1 MVTPRAVTRACLL
14 VATLLLAGPS
24 SASALPPFTTA
35 AKMSPASGGQA
46 EVYGVSAACH
56 SGFDRLVI
64 RARSAKPGYA
74 VKYVSRIF
82 EDGSGDP
89 VSLLGTKRIRVYVR
103 DARAHTQGGTNLVPD
118 VVTPRCPN
126 LRQIKN
132 AGDFEGLV
140 TLGLGLDRRTGF
152 RVFRLTSPTR
162 IVIDVAH

>member
-1 MVTPRAVTRACLL
+1 MVTPRAGTLAGLT
-14 VATLLLAGPS
+14 VATVLLAGPS
-24 SASALPPFTTA
+24 GASALPPFTTA
-35 AKMSPASGGQA
+35 AKTSPAGGGQA
-46 EVYGVSAACH
+46 EVYGISAACH
-56 SGFDRLVI
+56 SGFDRYVI

-103 DARAHTQGGTNLVPD
+103 DARAHTQRGRNLVPAAL
-118 VVTPRCPN
+118 TPRCRN
-126 LRQIKN
+126 LRQIKK

-140 TLGLGLDRRTGF
+140 TFGLGLNRRAGF
-152 RVFRLTSPTR
+152 RVFRLTAPTR